1 MSLGQPYWVDT
12 MKAGQN
18 EDRKLACARE
28 GKRER
33 ERENEPS
40 MYFRTK
46 RIGESKGVRPWQR
59 GGDSQGL
66 IRVVGG

>member
-33 ERENEPS
+33 ER
-40 MYFRTK
+40 K
-46 RIGESKGVRPWQR
+46 RAFDVFQDKANRGEQR
-59 GGDSQGL
+59 RAPVATWWG
-66 IRVVGG
+66 